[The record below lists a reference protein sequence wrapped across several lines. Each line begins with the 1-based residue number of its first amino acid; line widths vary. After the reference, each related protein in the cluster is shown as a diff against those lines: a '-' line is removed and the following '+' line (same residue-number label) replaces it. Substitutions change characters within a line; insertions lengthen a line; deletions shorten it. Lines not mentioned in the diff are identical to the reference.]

1 MNKLI
6 NIEKEYLLKLQ
17 EAKKE
22 ENYGKIQM
30 LLFELKTLRKFYKK
44 K

>member
-6 NIEKEYLLKLQ
+6 NIEKKYLLKLQ